1 MVTEN
6 GKFRTYMMDTII
18 YKEIYI
24 PTIYKKTFYIPTS
37 QFLPPSLVLGRKNRQ
52 HQDLDPGSSK
62 EQTISGK
69 GRQIRSISLLLLN
82 QEQALQLQLSNK
94 LKCIAI

>member
-18 YKEIYI
+18 YKDIYI

-37 QFLPPSLVLGRKNRQ
+37 HCLPTSLVLGRKNRQ
-52 HQDLDPGSSK
+52 HQDLQQGAD
-62 EQTISGK
+62 
-69 GRQIRSISLLLLN
+69 N
-82 QEQALQLQLSNK
+82 QG
-94 LKCIAI
+94 